1 MTVIGAP
8 LAKIPHNPPGSAL
21 YTGSWRSEWIVAY
34 DDATTTITPVAEA
47 ALFIIDTPEFHW
59 TPVPEGATLIRAR
72 ARTTTAASTFTTQP
86 VVEIWGLT
94 QGGVPHRLDQSD
106 QDSATQVTLNLDSSA
121 TTGVVI
127 DGTGVVSGEDGN
139 RYGDIAAPSGLAGW
153 DLQGVSYVGLLPLT
167 AADVKDSG
175 SAPLPVPLLIQF
187 LNG

>member
-34 DDATTTITPVAEA
+34 DDATVAVTSGDEA
-47 ALFIIDTPEFHW
+47 DLSAIDNPEFHW
-59 TPVPEGATLIRAR
+59 APVPEGATLVRAR
-72 ARTTTAASTFTTQP
+72 ARTTTAAVTFNTQP

-106 QDSATQVTLNLDSSA
+106 QDSATQVTLNIDSA
-121 TTGVVI
+121 AVTGVVI
-127 DGTGVVSGEDGN
+127 DGTGVVSGADGN
-139 RYGDIAAPSGLAGW
+139 LYGDIAAQSGLAGW

-167 AADVKDSG
+167 AAAVKDG
-175 SAPLPVPLLIQF
+175 GAAPVPVPLLIQF